1 MIEIFI
7 LSIIQG
13 VTEFLPISSSS
24 HLIVISSFI
33 NFQMQSLVIDVSLH
47 IGSLIAVVTY
57 FYKDILGFFKN
68 RQLFFKILIS
78 SIPVMVVGA
87 FLVKTDLI
95 GKIRNVEVIGWTT
108 LIFGV
113 LLFIS
118 DKFNQEKD
126 LKINFNYKVAL
137 IIGLFQILSLIPG
150 VSRSGI
156 TITAGR
162 FLGFKRFDASKISFL
177 LSIPTLGAVSVYG
190 LSVLVAEKNFDVLSL
205 NYLSILFSF
214 IFSYFTIKYFLKYI
228 SKFSMNLFVFYRLVL
243 GFVLLSI
250 TYL

>member
-1 MIEIFI
+1 M
-7 LSIIQG
+7 
-13 VTEFLPISSSS
+13 
-24 HLIVISSFI
+24 

-47 IGSLIAVVTY
+47 IGSLIAVVTF
-57 FYKDILGFFKN
+57 FYKDILGFLKN
-68 RQLFFKILIS
+68 RQLFIKILIS
-78 SIPVMVVGA
+78 SIPVMVVGG

-95 GKIRNVEVIGWTT
+95 EKIRNIEIIGWTT

-113 LLFIS
+113 LLYIS
-118 DKFNQEKD
+118 DKFKLEKKLNED
-126 LKINFNYKVAL
+126 FNYKAAC

-190 LSVLVAEKNFDVLSL
+190 LSVLVTEKNFDVLSL

-228 SKFSMNLFVFYRLVL
+228 NKFSMNLFVLYRLIL
-243 GFVLLSI
+243 GFTLLSI

>member
-228 SKFSMNLFVFYRLVL
+228 SKFSMNLFVFYRLIL

>member
-24 HLIVISSFI
+24 HFIVISSFI

-118 DKFNQEKD
+118 DKFNKEKD

-228 SKFSMNLFVFYRLVL
+228 SKFSMNLFVFYRLIL